1 MTKIAGW
8 RLIVSILRKAYAS
21 APADPIIQTLEVK
34 PSGVEPIRGCIGYED
49 LVLTLEDENANV
61 QR

>member
-1 MTKIAGW
+1 MSV
-8 RLIVSILRKAYAS
+8 LEQAYAS
-21 APADPIIQTLEVK
+21 APADPIIQTLEVN
-34 PSGVEPIRGCIGYED
+34 PSGVDPIRVCIGYED